1 MSQTQLD
8 REIQLEDGTTAN
20 CGLCLKE
27 NAIYMFVLGSKR
39 FYLGEKCLSEY
50 MSVRNAYESE
60 YIAALLAWLKA
71 RPVLMYEMI

>member
-27 NAIYMFVLGSKR
+27 NAIYMFVLGSNR
-39 FYLGEKCLSEY
+39 FYLGEKFDKVNQGKLNKAVKEINAKNRKQLYVY
-50 MSVRNAYESE
+50 M
-60 YIAALLAWLKA
+60 KTF
-71 RPVLMYEMI
+71 